1 MFQLIL
7 VSELPKWAANSNDV
21 TFYKSLWISRFS
33 MHKVLL
39 KFTHLSYALPTKK
52 YVT

>member
-21 TFYKSLWISRFS
+21 KFYYYS
-33 MHKVLL
+33 MDLTI
-39 KFTHLSYALPTKK
+39 FDA
-52 YVT
+52 